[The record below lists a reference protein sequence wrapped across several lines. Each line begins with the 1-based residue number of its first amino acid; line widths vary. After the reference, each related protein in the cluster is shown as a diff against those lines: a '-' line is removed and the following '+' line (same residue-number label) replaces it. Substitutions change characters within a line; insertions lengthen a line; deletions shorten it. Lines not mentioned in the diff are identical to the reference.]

1 MIWKKQ
7 ILTNLFIA
15 IGIIGVFATPQIPDK
30 LIYNGDTLSVYLYL
44 PNEFYKPDT
53 VPIGQ
58 YESIYTV
65 NLFGDKKTCISTAC
79 GREYQATWE
88 ILENQLY
95 LTGIY
100 SCCYYEDNIKAD
112 LTSLFKEKVI
122 NGKVKADWVTGNV
135 FFQKGKMI
143 TRIDAELSIYETDFE
158 FEFSEGKLLN
168 VKSYDNSKSRISIY
182 SQNQEKLID
191 FIYSNIDWNNL
202 PISQE
207 RVSVNVRFS
216 ANENG
221 KVDEVKI
228 MRGDNETF
236 NQEAIRVV
244 KLIPEWDVFY
254 IRGKHFRFYW
264 NLPIIFSE
272 ENREKYGK

>member
-79 GREYQATWE
+79 GRKYQATWE
-88 ILENQLY
+88 ILDNQLY

-168 VKSYDNSKSRISIY
+168 VKSYDNSKSRKSIY

-207 RVSVNVRFS
+207 GVSVNVRFS

-236 NQEAIRVV
+236 NKEAIRVV

-254 IRGKHFRFYW
+254 IRGKHFRIPW

>member
-79 GREYQATWE
+79 GRKYQATWE

-236 NQEAIRVV
+236 NKEAIRVV